1 MRSKLLILV
10 AVLMMASLFL
20 GACQPSGL
28 EAGAAEK
35 SLTMNLGPGDIPT
48 IDPALGTDTNSI
60 QVAVETFVGLTRQH
74 EVTNEVEPGMATTW
88 DISDDGLVYTF
99 HLRDDVPW
107 VKYDADKGKVVKV
120 QDCNKKDRMVT
131 ADDFYYGIIR
141 TLKPETA
148 SNYAYVLGMAIKG
161 ANEFNIGDTTD
172 PETVGVKVVDENTLE
187 MTFLEP
193 AVYNAAIAGMW
204 VAFPQPSWL
213 IDGDECTEA
222 YGDAWADAGVFE
234 SYGPYTLKDW
244 LHDESLTIIANP
256 FWPGMDSAPKPK
268 IGEVTFTMLDWGP
281 ALAEYE
287 AGNIEVTDAPLADM
301 DRLKSDPVLSEEL
314 GINPYLCTYYY
325 GFNTQAEYVDDVRVR
340 RALSMAIDRQ
350 SLIDNVTKG
359 EQTPAQWFS
368 RPGLAGAPTLEKYP
382 DLGVKYDPEA
392 AKASLQEYL
401 DESGMAAEDLDITLM
416 FNTSENHQKIAEA
429 IQAMWKDSLGIEV
442 KVINQEWKVYLET
455 IRSKETPQVYRLGW
469 CLDYA
474 DANNFIRENFVL
486 GGSANPG
493 AVDDPTKPEGGISWY
508 NEEFEKGV
516 LDAVKISDPDER
528 MAKYADME
536 EILVWD
542 DAAIAPIYWYTKV
555 QVTKPTIDRTN
566 SSGGQEYIEKW
577 DIVTE

>member
-1 MRSKLLILV
+1 MRSKLLVLV
-10 AVLMMASLFL
+10 AVLMMVSMFL

-35 SLTMNLGPGDIPT
+35 TFTMNLGPGDIPT

-60 QVAVETFVGLTRQH
+60 QVAVETFVGLTRQE
-74 EVTNEVEPGMATTW
+74 EVTNEVQEGMATSW

-99 HLRDDVPW
+99 KLRDDVPW

-120 QDCNKKDRMVT
+120 KDCDNKDRMVT
-131 ADDFYYGIIR
+131 ANDFYYGIIR

-148 SNYAYVLGMAIKG
+148 SDYAYVLGMAIAG
-161 ANEFNIGDTTD
+161 ANDFNVGESTD
-172 PETVGVKVVDENTLE
+172 PESVGVRVVDDYTLE
-187 MTFLEP
+187 MTFIEP
-193 AVYNAAIAGMW
+193 AAYNAAIAGMW

-213 IDGDECTEA
+213 IEGDECTEA
-222 YGDAWADAGVFE
+222 YGDAWADQGVFE
-234 SYGPYTLKDW
+234 SFGPYTLKEW
-244 LHDESLTIIANP
+244 LHDESLTLIANP
-256 FWPGMDSAPKPK
+256 FWPGMESAPKPK

-281 ALAEYE
+281 ALAEFE
-287 AGNIEVTDAPLADM
+287 AGNIDVTDAPLADM
-301 DRLKSDPVLSEEL
+301 DRLKADPVLSEEL
-314 GINPYLCTYYY
+314 SISPYLCTYYY
-325 GFNTQAEYVDDVRVR
+325 GFNTQAEHTNDVRVR

-368 RPGLAGAPTLEKYP
+368 RPGLAGAPTLDSHP
-382 DLGVKYDPEA
+382 DLGVKYDTEA

-401 DESGMAAEDLDITLM
+401 DEKGLTVDDLNITLM
-416 FNTSENHQKIAEA
+416 YNTSENHQKIAEA
-429 IQAMWKDSLGIEV
+429 IQAMWKDALGLEV
-442 KVINQEWKVYLET
+442 NVINQEWKVYLKT
-455 IRSKETPQVYRLGW
+455 IRSAETPQVYRLGW

-474 DANNFIRENFVL
+474 DANNFIRENFAL

-493 AVDDPTKPEGGISWY
+493 DPDDPTKPLGGVSWY
-508 NEEFEKGV
+508 NETFEEGV
-516 LDAVKISDPDER
+516 LEAASMTDPAARVE
-528 MAKYADME
+528 KYAEME

-555 QVTKPTIDRTN
+555 QVTKPSLDRTY

-577 DIVTE
+577 DIATE